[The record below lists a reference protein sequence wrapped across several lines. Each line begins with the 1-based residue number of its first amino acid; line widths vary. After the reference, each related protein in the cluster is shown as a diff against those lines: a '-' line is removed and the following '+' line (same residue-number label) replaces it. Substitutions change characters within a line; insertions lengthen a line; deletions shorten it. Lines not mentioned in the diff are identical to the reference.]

1 MQNKKNKQK
10 KYMTNF
16 LMIGAP
22 QIILILIVVV
32 MLGILPLIALIDIL
46 RNEFTQSNK
55 LIWTIVVIFFSFIGA
70 VLYFIMGTKQKLKK

>member
-1 MQNKKNKQK
+1 
-10 KYMTNF
+10 MTHL

-32 MLGILPLIALIDIL
+32 MLGLLPLIALIDIL
-46 RNEFTQSNK
+46 RNEFTQNNK

-70 VLYFIMGTKQKLKK
+70 ILYFVMGSKQKLKNR

>member
-1 MQNKKNKQK
+1 
-10 KYMTNF
+10 
-16 LMIGAP
+16 MIGAP